1 MANDIDIRNYTELTK
16 SLALAEHTVYKRY
29 LTELDK
35 YPVISPSESLK
46 DEAADNCLRFFK
58 LEELTCKKGEDIFQ
72 KLATVY
78 HSSMLLGCN
87 LAVIVDAPTNNSPIG
102 IYIGVRNQG
111 YSSTDKLNL
120 RTSFNTLKNGI
131 NSNFP
136 GTKTENISAKNTID
150 EIFGDHVKNISSV
163 SCVASIRDKSK
174 TENKSFIQGIE
185 RFIDTMK
192 GNSYTAV
199 FIAEPI
205 SVNELAEVRG
215 GYESLYSTLSS
226 FGKSIWSYNE
236 NESKAVMESLS
247 EGISNSVS
255 EGTNSTQAHT
265 NSSGWS
271 MELNF
276 SGSTNSGTSSSTTS
290 PTGVSRLGSALGGM
304 SGNSQGLINAINIIG
319 KAVSVAVPV
328 VGGAMMAAGAIGG
341 ALRGVSTASGITNS
355 IGKNLGMFGAVNK
368 GKADTD
374 SEGKT
379 KIDTKSKTR
388 TETKGTTDTTGTG
401 KTLQIENTNKPI
413 QEMLKRIEE
422 QLKRTQE
429 GEDYGAYSCGAYFLA
444 AKQETSLLAAN
455 TYRAL
460 MIGEGSSVESGA
472 INTWNYINYKGK
484 DEAEEEKANTNNAK
498 ISAIKEYLKRFV
510 HPIFA
515 MPLTDNIK
523 TGENFIAYTAG
534 TVVSGMELPLHLG
547 LPTRSVYGLP
557 VIEHAE
563 FGRNVTDKGLKAAE
577 DSREINLGKVYHMG
591 QVETGS
597 NVDLNIEGLASHTF
611 ITGST
616 GSGKSNAVYH
626 ILNEADKQ
634 GVKFLVVEPA
644 KGEYKDVFGGRNDV
658 SVYGTNNKKTDLL
671 RINPF
676 SFPEDVHVL
685 EHIDRLIE
693 IFNVCWPMYAAMPAV
708 LKDAVER
715 AYIKA
720 GWDLNQSECKYISD
734 EGVKLY
740 PGFVDVLQQINVVM
754 EESKY
759 SSDSK
764 GDYTG
769 ALCTRV
775 KSLTNGLYSQIFTA
789 NELSD
794 EELYDENVII
804 DLSRV
809 GSTETKSLIM
819 GLLVMKMQEYRMSA
833 RTNSNSQLK
842 HLTVLEEAHN
852 LLKHTSTEQSSE
864 TSNLL
869 GKSVE
874 MLANSIAEMRT
885 YGEGFIIADQS
896 PGLLDMS
903 VIRNTNTKIILR
915 LPDLSDRELVGKA
928 AALNDDQITELSK
941 LETGVAAVYQNN
953 WLEPVLCKVKEFK
966 NENGEGFKYSPRI
979 SDKDYDNKQKA
990 KLVKYILQPAYEK
1003 FGFDKNEIKKLENSV
1018 YKMQLTA
1025 ETKANIFRFI
1035 KEESIDKIKNLRSK
1049 IIYGVINSETA
1060 LGLSNAERKNMGLW
1074 YDLML
1079 EALEPDISQL
1089 EKTERDKILGIIVNE
1104 FNEAKK
1110 NNLSSE
1116 LYNEFFK
1123 YIKK

>member
-1 MANDIDIRNYTELTK
+1 MDNNTLDVRSYNELNK
-16 SLALAEHTVYKRY
+16 ALGLAQHTVYKRY
-29 LTELDK
+29 LADLENYPLVEPTPALLD
-35 YPVISPSESLK
+35 E
-46 DEAADNCLRFFK
+46 DAASCLRFFQI
-58 LEELTCKKGEDIFQ
+58 EELTCKKGEDIFQ
-72 KLATVY
+72 KLSTVY
-78 HSSMLLGCN
+78 HASMLLGCSV
-87 LAVIVDAPTNNSPIG
+87 AVIVDVESNNAPAK
-102 IYIGVRNQG
+102 IYMGVRNNG
-111 YSSTDKLNL
+111 EDRPNL
-120 RTSFNTLKNGI
+120 TTSFKTLKNGI
-131 NSNFP
+131 KSNFP
-136 GTKTENISAKNTID
+136 GTKISDIPSQEGMQKIID
-150 EIFGDHVKNISSV
+150 EIFGNHIKNISSV
-163 SCVASIRDKSK
+163 SCVASARDKSK
-174 TENKSFIQGIE
+174 TEEKSFIQGIE
-185 RFIDTMK
+185 RFIDTMR
-192 GNSYTAV
+192 GNAYTTV

-205 SVNELAEVRG
+205 SGDEQALIRN
-215 GYESLYSTLSS
+215 GYENLYSTLSS
-226 FGKSIWSYNE
+226 FGKSVWSYNE
-236 NESKAVMESLS
+236 NESRAVMESLS
-247 EGISNSVS
+247 EGISESIS

-271 MELNF
+271 MGLNF
-276 SGSTNSGTSSSTTS
+276 GGSTSSGTSSSISS
-290 PTGVSRLGSALGGM
+290 PTGVSRVGGAL
-304 SGNSQGLINAINIIG
+304 SVIG
-319 KAVSVAVPV
+319 TAVAVAAPV
-328 VGGAMMAAGAIGG
+328 VGGALAAAGAIGG
-341 ALRGVSTASGITNS
+341 ALRGASTASGVVSS
-355 IGKNLGMFGAVNK
+355 IGKTLGLFGAVNR

-374 SEGKT
+374 SAGT
-379 KIDTKSKTR
+379 TYIDTKGKSSTS
-388 TETKGTTDTTGTG
+388 TKGTTDTTGTG
-401 KTLQIENTNKPI
+401 RTLQIENTNKPI

-444 AKQETSLLAAN
+444 AKQESSLLAAN

-472 INTWNYINYKGK
+472 INSWKEK
-484 DEAEEEKANTNNAK
+484 DK
-498 ISAIKEYLKRFV
+498 ISAMKNYLKRFV

-515 MPLTDNIK
+515 MPLSDEIK
-523 TGENFIAYTAG
+523 SGEDFIAYTAG
-534 TVVSGMELPLHLG
+534 TIVSGMELPLHLG

-563 FGRNVTDKGLKAAE
+563 FGRNVTDKGLKASE
-577 DSREINLGKVYHMG
+577 DSREIKLGKVYHMG

-597 NVDLNIEGLASHTF
+597 NVNLNIEGLASHTF

-616 GSGKSNAVYH
+616 GSGKSNTVYH
-626 ILNEADKQ
+626 ILEEADKQ
-634 GVKFLVVEPA
+634 GVNFLVIEPA
-644 KGEYKDVFGGRNDV
+644 KGEYKDVFGGRKNV

-720 GWDLNQSECKYISD
+720 GWDLNESECKYVSD

-740 PGFVDVLQQINVVM
+740 PGFVDVLQQINIVM

-789 NELSD
+789 NELSN
-794 EELYDENVII
+794 EELYDKNVIV

-819 GLLVMKMQEYRMSA
+819 GLLVMKMQEYRMSERA
-833 RTNSNSQLK
+833 ESNMKLR

-852 LLKHTSTEQSSE
+852 LLKRTSTEQSSE

-928 AALNDDQITELSK
+928 AALNDDQITELTK

-966 NENGEGFKYSPRI
+966 NENGEDFKYSHRI

-990 KLVKYILQPAYEK
+990 KLIKYILQPAYEK

-1049 IIYGVINSETA
+1049 IIYGVFNSETA

-1089 EKTERDKILGIIVNE
+1089 EKTERDKILSIIVNE
-1104 FNEAKK
+1104 FNETKK